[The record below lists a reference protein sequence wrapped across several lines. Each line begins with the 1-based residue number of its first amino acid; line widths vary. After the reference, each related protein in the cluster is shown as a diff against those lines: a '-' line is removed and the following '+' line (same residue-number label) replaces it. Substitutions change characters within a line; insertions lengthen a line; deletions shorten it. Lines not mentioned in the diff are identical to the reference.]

1 MFENMKKLI
10 IAFTLLSMASC
21 GIYNK
26 YQPVEG
32 VPQNLYGEEYNSTD
46 STNFADMHWREIFT
60 DAHLQALIDSALAHN
75 TDYLTA
81 QWRIKE
87 AEATL
92 LAAKL
97 SYVPSFSLEPQISLS
112 STGGQTPSY
121 TYQIPLAASW
131 EVDIFGRLHNAK
143 KQAQA
148 LYAQSLDYQQAVRTE
163 LIANVANTYYTLL
176 MLDEQLALAKE
187 TETAWEETVGAARA
201 LMNAGRYNE
210 AGVAQMEA
218 TYYSVQTTVL
228 ELEDQIKQTENALS
242 MILAQTPGTYERG
255 SLEEQVMPEEL
266 ALGVPVQILANRPDV
281 RSAERTLEAAF
292 YNTNLARSA
301 FYPSITLTG
310 SAGWANATGIITN
323 PAQFVANALGSLVMP
338 LFNRGKNMAQLKIA
352 KAQQEEAKLAFNQT
366 LINAG
371 NEVNSAMATYQ
382 LSKNKTQLY
391 ENQVRALEKALMS
404 TSLLMEHGTSTYLE
418 VLTARQSLL
427 NAQLSQVA
435 NRFAELQSVVTLYKA
450 LGGGRV
456 E

>member
-26 YQPVEG
+26 YQPVEE
-32 VPQNLYGEEYNSTD
+32 VPENLYGEEYNSTD
-46 STNFADMHWREIFT
+46 STNFADMNWRDIFT
-60 DAHLQALIDSALAHN
+60 DVHLQALIDSALAHN

-97 SYVPSFSLEPQISLS
+97 AYVPSFSLEPQITLS
-112 STGGQTPSY
+112 STGGETPSC

-143 KQAQA
+143 KQAKA
-148 LYAQSLDYQQAVRTE
+148 LYVQSLDYQQAVRTE

-187 TETAWEETVGAARA
+187 TATAWEETVGAARA

-228 ELEDQIKQTENALS
+228 ELEDQIRQTENSLS
-242 MILAQTPGTYERG
+242 MILAQTPRTYERG

-292 YNTNLARSA
+292 YNTNLARSN
-301 FYPSITLTG
+301 FYPSITLSG
-310 SAGWANATGIITN
+310 SVGWANATGVITN
-323 PAQFVANALGSLVMP
+323 PMQFVANALGSLAMP
-338 LFNRGKNMAQLKIA
+338 LFNRGKNLSQLRIA
-352 KAQQEEAKLAFNQT
+352 KAQQEEAKLAFTQT

-371 NEVNSAMATYQ
+371 NEVNSAMSTYQ
-382 LSKNKTQLY
+382 LCKDKTQMY
-391 ENQVRALEKALMS
+391 ENQVKALDKALQS

-427 NAQLSQVA
+427 DAQLSQVA